1 MKAADPF
8 ILAMSYCDTEFEQQ
22 KNPEARDLMRLI
34 ANGNSDAF
42 QWMWSFWSFTHLIDD
57 CVDKDVK
64 VTSSQASNSL
74 AEFVTSL
81 SQNPFFL
88 LNRSYLYPLIISAC
102 SRWEIGDDLE
112 NGTMEDKVRSQ
123 VVRCGDIDIYLGVAF
138 ILGGY
143 NHMQECAKK
152 CRSYDLN
159 NMKN

>member
-8 ILAMSYCDTEFEQQ
+8 ILAMSYCDTECEQQ

-57 CVDKDVK
+57 CVDKDVN

-88 LNRSYLYPLIISAC
+88 LNKNYLYPLIISAC

-112 NGTMEDKVRSQ
+112 NGTIEDKVRSQ

-159 NMKN
+159 NMKD

>member
-1 MKAADPF
+1 MKPVDPF
-8 ILAMSYCDTEFEQQ
+8 ILGMSYCDTECEQQ

-34 ANGNSDAF
+34 ARGNADAF
-42 QWMWSFWSFTHLIDD
+42 DWMWSFWSFTHLIDD
-57 CVDKDVK
+57 CVDRDVK
-64 VTSSQASNSL
+64 VSSAQASNSL
-74 AEFVTSL
+74 AEFVTIL

-88 LNRSYLYPLIISAC
+88 QNKNYLYPLIISAC

-112 NGTMEDKVRSQ
+112 NGTIEDKVRSQ

-143 NHMQECAKK
+143 SHMQDCAKK